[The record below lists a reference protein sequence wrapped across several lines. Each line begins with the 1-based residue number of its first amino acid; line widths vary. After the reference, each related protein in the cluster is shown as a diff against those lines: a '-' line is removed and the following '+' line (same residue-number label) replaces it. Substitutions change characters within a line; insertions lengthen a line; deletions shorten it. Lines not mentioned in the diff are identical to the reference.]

1 MTRKDRGKIL
11 VGTASWSDPGFIKD
25 WYPKSIPASERLGF
39 YAQFFNLVELN
50 SSFYGIPNPRQM
62 ERWAEQTPPDFT
74 FDVKLHKLLSR
85 HSAKPD
91 SLPPDLRKGAELFG
105 DKISLTP
112 KIEEAVAKKFLQAV
126 APLEQ
131 TGKMGAFLLQLSPS
145 FSPRKHRLDELE
157 HLLGLFE
164 GRKIAVELR
173 NRGWVQEEQLPETT
187 AFFKSHKATWVV
199 VDAPESAHFMVMP
212 TVSLVTNP
220 DLAYMRLHG
229 RNEEGYVKGRT
240 VADRFNYLYS
250 DQELREIKE
259 KVTEIAKEA
268 RETHVIYN
276 NNASD
281 YAIQS
286 AKTFQEMLPAR

>member
-1 MTRKDRGKIL
+1 MKSSNHHGRIL

-25 WYPKSIPASERLGF
+25 WYPKTIPASERLSF
-39 YAQFFNLVELN
+39 YSQFFNLVELN
-50 SSFYGIPNPRQM
+50 SSFYGIPNRRQV
-62 ERWAEQTPPDFT
+62 ERWAEQTPPGFV

-91 SLPPDLRKGAELFG
+91 SLPPGLRKQAGLIG

-112 KIEEAVAKKFLQAV
+112 EIEEAVAKQFLQEMK
-126 APLEQ
+126 PLEEA
-131 TGKMGAFLLQLSPS
+131 GKMGAFLLQLSPS
-145 FSPRKHRLDELE
+145 FSPRGHRLEELE
-157 HLLGLFE
+157 HLFSLLE
-164 GRKIAVELR
+164 GRKLAVELR
-173 NRGWVQEEQLPETT
+173 NRSWVKEDRLAETLQFFQKHQT
-187 AFFKSHKATWVV
+187 AWVV
-199 VDAPESAHFMVMP
+199 VDAPESEHFMVMP
-212 TVSLVTNP
+212 TIAMVTNP

-250 DQELREIKE
+250 DEELREIKD
-259 KVTEIAKEA
+259 KVADIAQQAK
-268 RETHVIYN
+268 ETHVIYN

-286 AKTFQEMLPAR
+286 ALKFQKLI